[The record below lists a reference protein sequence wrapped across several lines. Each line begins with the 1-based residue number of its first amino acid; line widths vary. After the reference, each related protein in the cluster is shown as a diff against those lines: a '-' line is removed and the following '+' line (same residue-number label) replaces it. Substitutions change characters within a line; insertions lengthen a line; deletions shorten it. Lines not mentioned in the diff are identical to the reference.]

1 MDAVHAPLLDAVGAL
16 FLAEAGGVGGE
27 GLGQLILGDDL
38 VDELAD
44 HGVLGGADE
53 VQVLPLD
60 LVHHGVHVGL
70 GHNALH
76 HIAVDHE
83 GGDAEGEALAD
94 HEVPGVGQHRL
105 VEPGDIPHQVVE
117 ARAGHPARRVHVHPV
132 EALHNIGVV
141 GDIKLR
147 DDGLAELLHLH
158 VLAVV
163 LPDGDGGVDDVGDL
177 EHDPADL
184 RGQLGFLL
192 LQLGQPVGVGLHLGL
207 GGLRLLQLG
216 GVLLGLPHEHPHLFR
231 QGVPGGAE
239 AVGLGHGVPVAA
251 VQLDHL
257 VHQGDLLLLE
267 FLFDVFFDRFRIVPD
282 EFNV

>member
-1 MDAVHAPLLDAVGAL
+1 M
-16 FLAEAGGVGGE
+16 
-27 GLGQLILGDDL
+27 
-38 VDELAD
+38 
-44 HGVLGGADE
+44 LGGADE

-216 GVLLGLPHEHPHLFR
+216 GVLLGLAHEHPHLLG
-231 QGVPGGAE
+231 QLVALGAQ
-239 AVGLGHGVPVAA
+239 VIGLRHGVPVAA
-251 VQLDHL
+251 VQLNDL
-257 VHQGDLLLLE
+257 IHQGELFLLELLLDV
-267 FLFDVFFDRFRIVPD
+267 FLDDFRVVPDKFDV
-282 EFNV
+282 